1 MAQGVLVAQHLING
15 TLQVVKRAVQAVGN
29 RQLLEVQPETLNR
42 IEKRA
47 VLGQPEDQD
56 AVFEQRQGRLGRL
69 AVVVGSI
76 IHDEKETLARVGGKK
91 MFEKLDEGF
100 AVLAWG
106 GERIDKA
113 RMPVVGAK
121 DVQIVWAAWGGN
133 KRALSAACP
142 AAAQR
147 RMQAHGCFVH
157 KEELGLGDGVEGG
170 VFFNQSNT
178 WAAVSCAGRSCR

>member
-1 MAQGVLVAQHLING
+1 MGERILVAQHLVNG
-15 TLQVVKRAVQAVGN
+15 TLQVVERTMETIGN
-29 RQLLEVQPETLNR
+29 RQLLEMQPETLNR

-56 AVFEQRQGRLGRL
+56 AVFEQRQRCLGCL
-69 AVVVGSI
+69 AVVVGGI
-76 IHDEKETLARVGGKK
+76 IHDENQSLARVGGDQ
-91 MFEKLDEGF
+91 MFEKVNEGF

-147 RMQAHGCFVH
+147 RMQAHGRFVH
-157 KEELGLGDGVEGG
+157 KEELGLGDGVEGD